1 MTNKIILAVKSLQL
15 VFKNPNYFILTGAL
29 AVVIALIIFLISA
42 LVLNYELL
50 IYVFISGIFDF
61 KTKMQIFFGILTA
74 IRLNFS
80 LGSII
85 IILVLSVLLAIDI
98 SIFIFYFKRRA
109 VVQAEAG
116 IGVFGLAAGFLGTG
130 CGICGSIIMS
140 SVFGFAAAA
149 LIAFLP
155 FNGLEFG
162 IIGVFFL
169 LLSIYLIALKI
180 PGPDICKVL

>member
-50 IYVFISGIFDF
+50 IYVFI
-61 KTKMQIFFGILTA
+61 
-74 IRLNFS
+74 
-80 LGSII
+80 
-85 IILVLSVLLAIDI
+85 
-98 SIFIFYFKRRA
+98 FIFYFKRRA

-116 IGVFGLAAGFLGTG
+116 IGVFGLAVGFLGTG
-130 CGICGSIIMS
+130 CGICGSIIMA

-169 LLSIYLIALKI
+169 LLSIYLIAVKI
-180 PGPDICKVL
+180 PGPDNCKVL